1 MIPRTI
7 PTWQSK
13 TWQEELSELITRPE
27 DLFDLLELDPVL
39 LPAAKQ
45 AARLFPFRATRSF
58 VSRMRAG
65 DPNDP
70 LLRQV
75 LPIGEELEPEN
86 SSFSTD
92 PLEES
97 KFNPVSGIV
106 HKYAGRVLLIT
117 SPQCAINCRY
127 CFRRHFDYSANSPS
141 RKEWQDAL
149 EYIRLDDTIEEVIL
163 SGGDPLAA
171 PDRQLEWLLLE
182 LAGISHVTRLR
193 IHSRLPIVLPSRI
206 TPELMAIIQSSRLQ
220 AVMVVHANHA
230 NEMDDEVGEA
240 LKRMKSAGMTVLN
253 QSVLLNGV
261 NDSAKVLASLSKV
274 LFAHG
279 VLPYYVHMLDP
290 VKGAAGFRVEP
301 SRARAIYREL
311 LTQLPGYLVPKLVKE
326 VPGAASKTPVI

>member
-7 PTWQSK
+7 PTWQSQ

-27 DLFDLLELDPVL
+27 ELFNLLELDPAL
-39 LPAAKQ
+39 LPAANQ
-45 AARLFPFRATRSF
+45 AADLFPFRTTRSF
-58 VSRMRAG
+58 VSRMRRG

-75 LPIGEELEPEN
+75 LPMGDELEPDN
-86 SSFSTD
+86 SFSTD

-97 KFNPVSGIV
+97 KFNPVRGIV

-149 EYIRLDDTIEEVIL
+149 EYIRLDNTIEEVIL

-171 PDRQLEWLLLE
+171 SDRQLKWLLAE
-182 LAGISHVTRLR
+182 LAGIAHLTRLR

-206 TPELMAIIQSSRLQ
+206 TPELIEIIRSSRLQ
-220 AVMVVHANHA
+220 PVMVIHANHA
-230 NEMDDEVGEA
+230 NEVNGEVGEA
-240 LKRMKSAGMTVLN
+240 LNQLKNANITLLN
-253 QSVLLNGV
+253 QSVLLKGV
-261 NDSAKVLASLSKV
+261 NDSAAVLASLSKV
-274 LFAHG
+274 LFGHG
-279 VLPYYVHMLDP
+279 VLPYYVHMLDL
-290 VKGAAGFRVEP
+290 VKGAAGFKVDP
-301 SRARAIYREL
+301 ARARAIYREL
-311 LTQLPGYLVPKLVKE
+311 LTLLPGYLVPRPVKE
-326 VPGAASKTPVI
+326 DPGAASKTPVI

>member
-27 DLFDLLELDPVL
+27 ELIELLELDPAL

-45 AARLFPFRATRSF
+45 AAELFPFRTTRSF

-75 LPIGEELEPEN
+75 LPLKEELKADK
-86 SSFSTD
+86 SFSTD
-92 PLEES
+92 PLQES
-97 KFNPVSGIV
+97 QFNPVRGVV
-106 HKYAGRVLLIT
+106 HKYTGRVLLIT

-127 CFRRHFDYSANSPS
+127 CFRRHFDYNANSPS
-141 RKEWQDAL
+141 RKEWQAAL
-149 EYIRLDDTIEEVIL
+149 EYIRLDNTIEEVIL

-171 PDRQLEWLLLE
+171 SDRQLEWLIGE
-182 LAGISHVTRLR
+182 LADIAHLSRLR

-206 TPELMAIIQSSRLQ
+206 TPEFVALIHSSRLQ
-220 AVMVVHANHA
+220 PVMVVHANHS
-230 NEMDDEVGEA
+230 NEIDKEVAEA
-240 LKRMKSAGMTVLN
+240 FNKMKSAGITLLN

-261 NDSAKVLASLSKV
+261 NDSATVLASLSKT

-279 VLPYYVHMLDP
+279 VLPYYVHMLDL
-290 VKGAAGFRVEP
+290 VEGAAGFNVDP
-301 SRARAIYREL
+301 SRVRTIYREL
-311 LTQLPGYLVPKLVKE
+311 LTLLPGYLVPKMVKE
-326 VPGAASKTPVI
+326 EPGAASKTPVT

>member
-27 DLFDLLELDPVL
+27 ELFDLLELDPAM
-39 LPAAKQ
+39 LPAAKR
-45 AARLFPFRATRSF
+45 AAGLFPFRTTRSF

-75 LPIGEELEPEN
+75 LPIGEELEPDN
-86 SSFSTD
+86 GFSAD

-141 RKEWQDAL
+141 RKEWQAAL
-149 EYIRLDDTIEEVIL
+149 DYIRLDDTIEEVIL

-182 LAGISHVTRLR
+182 LAGIAHLTRLR
-193 IHSRLPIVLPSRI
+193 IHSRLPVVLPSRI
-206 TPELMAIIQSSRLQ
+206 TPELMDIILSSRLQ
-220 AVMVVHANHA
+220 PVMVVHANHPG
-230 NEMDDEVGEA
+230 EIDDAVGEA
-240 LKRMKSAGMTVLN
+240 LNRMKSAGMTLLN

-261 NDSAKVLASLSKV
+261 NDSATVLASLSKV

-311 LTQLPGYLVPKLVKE
+311 LTLLPGYLVPKLVKE